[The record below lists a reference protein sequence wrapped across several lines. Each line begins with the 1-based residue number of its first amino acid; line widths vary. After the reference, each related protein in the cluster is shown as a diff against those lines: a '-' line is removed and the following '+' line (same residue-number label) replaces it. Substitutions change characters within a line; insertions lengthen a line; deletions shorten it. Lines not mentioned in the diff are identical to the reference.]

1 MPRKVVMRSEPAP
14 AAHRVMSE
22 ELIGSFIR
30 AKKAA
35 NCSESTIASYRAD
48 LRYFA
53 TALDPAGVDL
63 AAATRRHIETWLAEN
78 LDAGLAAATV
88 ARRFRTLQQFYR
100 WAAAEDEVAVDPTA
114 KMPTPKVPLQPP
126 PIISADDLARLLAA
140 CTTPRL
146 GPGRATPTDG
156 RATFE
161 NRRDA
166 AIIQLLATTGCRSSE
181 LMMLQVADVDMA
193 NATFTVMG
201 KGRRARVVALMPK
214 AADALDRYLRQRRR
228 HPHANLHA
236 LWLGVRGPLT
246 NSGLRQLLERRCHDA
261 GLEPINPHRFRHT
274 FAHNAKARGMQDGDL
289 MAIAGWQSPQML
301 HRYGASAAAERARE
315 SHLRFF
321 GNDG

>member
-1 MPRKVVMRSEPAP
+1 MARKTVIRSEPATP
-14 AAHRVMSE
+14 QVSAVSVD
-22 ELIGSFIR
+22 LIESFLR
-30 AKKAA
+30 AKRAKNIAA
-35 NCSESTIASYRAD
+35 STLTSYRAD
-48 LRYFA
+48 LNYFA
-53 TALDPAGVDL
+53 KALAESDTDLAGV
-63 AAATRRHIETWLAEN
+63 TRRHIETWLGDN

-88 ARRFRTLQQFYR
+88 ARRFRTLQQFFR
-100 WAAAEDEVAVDPTA
+100 WAAAEEEVTVDPTA
-114 KMPTPKVPLQPP
+114 KMAPPKVPVQPP
-126 PIISADDLARLLAA
+126 PIISADDLARLLDA
-140 CTTPRL
+140 CQTPRG

-166 AIIQLLATTGCRSSE
+166 ALIQLLATTGCRSSE
-181 LMMLQVADVDMA
+181 LMMLEVADVDM
-193 NATFTVMG
+193 NNGTFTVMG

-228 HPHANLHA
+228 HQHAQLPA

-261 GLEPINPHRFRHT
+261 GLEVINPHRFRHT
-274 FAHNAKARGMQDGDL
+274 FAHVAKSRGMQDGDL